1 MGQKLVSFYNQA
13 ESIGGLKARMRLAMI
28 SGIPSN
34 KAESE
39 PDSPD
44 NISKLQN
51 ALAEIQKEFK

>member
-1 MGQKLVSFYNQA
+1 MGLKLSSFYDQA

-28 SGIPSN
+28 SGIPSS

-44 NISKLQN
+44 NISKLQK
-51 ALAEIQKEFK
+51 ALDEIQKEFN